1 MGNDTFGGFT
11 NIHRYTDTQIHR
23 YTEYALQKHR
33 NTDIQNLYIQKH
45 RWQKKMISKAK
56 LGSPE
61 EHAVEGRAQ
70 HGRAHWDS
78 CHHSQVC
85 RPMMIIISVT
95 RRYRS
100 DAGYW
105 HSVTESSLALTL
117 LMWPWWVRIPM
128 EMMEMVKM
136 MKMTVT
142 ISSCGGNLLMNIGP
156 SSDGSIEP
164 IFQERLR
171 QVFFLHTYVISFL
184 QWLNIKYR
192 ELNRYFRRDW
202 DRYFLD
208 FKYPA
213 YV

>member
-1 MGNDTFGGFT
+1 
-11 NIHRYTDTQIHR
+11 
-23 YTEYALQKHR
+23 
-33 NTDIQNLYIQKH
+33 
-45 RWQKKMISKAK
+45 MISKAK

-85 RPMMIIISVT
+85 RPMMMIIISVT

-171 QVFFLHTYVISFL
+171 QVFSSSYICYISDIFCCNGSTSRIENWTDISGETETGISWISSI
-184 QWLNIKYR
+184 QPMHSIYNIYIAR
-192 ELNRYFRRDW
+192 FCNRFAADGNM
-202 DRYFLD
+202 
-208 FKYPA
+208 
-213 YV
+213 VGC

>member
-1 MGNDTFGGFT
+1 
-11 NIHRYTDTQIHR
+11 
-23 YTEYALQKHR
+23 
-33 NTDIQNLYIQKH
+33 
-45 RWQKKMISKAK
+45 MISKAK

-105 HSVTESSLALTL
+105 HSVTESSLALTS

-171 QVFFLHTYVISFL
+171 QVFFFTHILHLCCNGSTSRIENWTDISRETETGFSWISSI
-184 QWLNIKYR
+184 QPMYSIYNIYIARFCKCFAADGN
-192 ELNRYFRRDW
+192 L
-202 DRYFLD
+202 
-208 FKYPA
+208 
-213 YV
+213 VGC

>member
-1 MGNDTFGGFT
+1 
-11 NIHRYTDTQIHR
+11 
-23 YTEYALQKHR
+23 
-33 NTDIQNLYIQKH
+33 
-45 RWQKKMISKAK
+45 MISKAK

-171 QVFFLHTYVISFL
+171 QVFFLHTHLISFL
-184 QWLNIKYR
+184 QWLNITYR
-192 ELNRYFRRDW
+192 ELNRYFKRGW
-202 DRYFLD
+202 DRFFFGFLV
-208 FKYPA
+208 FFSSYN
-213 YV
+213 